1 MATRRELGRRR
12 RWRAAWL
19 ASALG
24 VAAVACTSGDPDEG
38 RSATPTPSTSAAQG
52 SGTVDTDPATAI
64 EAAPPP
70 GPALLDG
77 PSVTLMTLRESPY
90 VGAAAY
96 PLPDHEGNPWS
107 QWGQAI
113 ALGDGRVISAVG
125 DHLGAD
131 GNSYLYQYD
140 PEARSVTRFA
150 DVLSAVPHQAGE
162 WGYGKIH
169 SQMVDPGDGGVWFST
184 FWGSRRGLTYGGD
197 YTGDVLF
204 RLDQATLALSP
215 VSVPVPGHGMASL
228 ATDGNGLIYGEPIDP
243 LVDDSAYPVG
253 GSAVIDVRDGTVT
266 SFPDDPRRDVFRS
279 IMVAADGRAWF
290 AGDDGTLL
298 RYDPAGGE
306 LTLDEAT
313 LPASLRAAT
322 APNADGTI
330 YGVTQEPYR
339 FFAFRPG
346 EPLQDLGAA
355 LAYTASL
362 ALLPDGSAFL
372 YVPGAHGDAA
382 TFGAPLIAV
391 DTATGEQTT
400 IVELADLVTDQLGV
414 VLGGTYSITVDPER
428 NEAHIGFNAG
438 PTADEPWG
446 QPLLVVVA
454 LP

>member
-1 MATRRELGRRR
+1 MASRRQPARRR
-12 RWRAAWL
+12 RWRAAGL
-19 ASALG
+19 VSALG
-24 VAAVACTSGDPDEG
+24 VAAVACTSGSPDDG
-38 RSATPTPSTSAAQG
+38 RTGTPTASASTERVPETTAPG
-52 SGTVDTDPATAI
+52 LATAI
-64 EAAPPP
+64 EAPSFQ
-70 GPALLDG
+70 LDG
-77 PSVTLMTLRESPY
+77 PTVALTTLRESPY

-125 DHLGAD
+125 DHLGVD
-131 GNSYLYQYD
+131 GNSYLYLYD
-140 PEARSVTRFA
+140 PEARTVTLFA
-150 DVLSAVPHQAGE
+150 DVLSEVPHRPGE

-204 RLDQATLALSP
+204 RLDQATLALKP

-243 LVDDSAYPVG
+243 LVDDSVYPVG
-253 GSAVIDVRDGTVT
+253 GSAVIDVRDGAVT
-266 SFPDDPRRDVFRS
+266 SFPDDPRRDVFRA
-279 IMVAADGRAWF
+279 IMVGADGRAWF
-290 AGDDGTLL
+290 AGDDGMLF
-298 RYDPAGGE
+298 RYDPTEGE
-306 LTLDEAT
+306 LTLDGT
-313 LPASLRAAT
+313 RLPASLRAAT
-322 APNADGTI
+322 APDAEGTI
-330 YGVTQEPYR
+330 YGVTQKPYR

-346 EPLQDLGAA
+346 ERVRDLGAA
-355 LAYTASL
+355 PAYTASL
-362 ALLPDGSAFL
+362 ALLPHGSAFL
-372 YVPGAHGDAA
+372 YMPGAHGDAA

-400 IVELADLVTDQLGV
+400 IVELADLVADQLGV
-414 VLGGTYSITVDPER
+414 VLGGTYSITVDPAR

-446 QPLLVVVA
+446 EPLLVVVA